1 VKPLALPRLSL
12 TLRGKLGVIGLS
24 MAIFACLGAVTTL
37 AVGRPVELGVT
48 NAVLIGM
55 GVGLFEEFYVQTRRG
70 SWLRNMHPL
79 RAILIYVGE
88 IWILYLVSVHVSHL
102 LLGRL
107 DDLPT
112 VYRRLPYAL
121 AFFTAFSIIGI
132 LMIRIIHFVGLS
144 TLFHLLVGTYHRPM
158 LERKVLL
165 FLDVNG
171 STAMSER
178 LGPFRTRSLM
188 GKFLFD
194 VAEPITDHGGEIYLY
209 KGDGLIAL
217 WSFGKAL
224 RDAAILRAID
234 GIFAAMAREE
244 PAYRE
249 SFGLVPTFRIGVHGG
264 EVVVSEQGDTKR
276 SIGIYGETIN
286 IAARMEDAARAHGV
300 ACALSAP
307 VALALA
313 DQAALRPIGEERVRG
328 ISAPIAVYEY
338 CSPCARP
345 FADDSSPLAKSE
357 GPSQRI
363 AAR

>member
-1 VKPLALPRLSL
+1 MRLAFPTLSI
-12 TLRGKLGVIGLS
+12 TLRGKLSVIILTIV
-24 MAIFACLGAVTTL
+24 IFACLGGVTTL

-70 SWLRNMHPL
+70 TWLRNMHPL

-88 IWILYLVSVHVSHL
+88 IWMLYLVTVHISHL

-112 VYRRLPYAL
+112 VYRRLPYGL

-132 LMIRIIHFVGLS
+132 LMIRIVHFVGLG
-144 TLFHLLVGTYHRPM
+144 TLFHLLIGTYHRPV
-158 LERKVLL
+158 LEKKVLL

-194 VAEPITDHGGEIYLY
+194 VAEPITNHGGEIYLY
-209 KGDGLIAL
+209 KGDGLIAQ
-217 WSFGKAL
+217 WSFEKAL
-224 RDAAILRAID
+224 RDASILQAID
-234 GIFAAMAREE
+234 GIFAAIEREA

-249 SFGLVPTFRIGVHGG
+249 SFGLVPTLRIGVHGG

-276 SIGIYGETIN
+276 SIGIYGDTIN
-286 IAARMEDAARAHGV
+286 IAARMEEAARAHGV

-313 DQAALRPIGEERVRG
+313 DKAALRPIGEERVRG

-338 CSPCARP
+338 GLLRVSPA
-345 FADDSSPLAKSE
+345 ADHSSDPVTSE
-357 GPSQRI
+357 KPANWI